1 MKLYFKEIVLKK
13 FKFTKDNL
21 AILTELVKF
30 IKGCIDLIKALIS

>member
-1 MKLYFKEIVLKK
+1 MEINLKK

-30 IKGCIDLIKALIS
+30 MKGCIDLIKALIS

>member
-1 MKLYFKEIVLKK
+1 MYLE

-30 IKGCIDLIKALIS
+30 INGCIDLIKALIS